1 MDLIQKVPEYLSD
14 GTILTLLTSSQDDTP
29 SGQETEVRLRQQHFL
44 DVVSMGELLSNLRK
58 RVAKNTTKRNSIPL
72 DVFAAILIASVGYS
86 ANETVLRGTTN
97 EEVSRL
103 WKFLEIMCTT
113 LPPDSA
119 EKLQTLVGDRT
130 SDGFSAS
137 VRTRNLK
144 RSGKAAN
151 APSRYVRKTATRRSR
166 AVEVQPEDYEEGS
179 WDFRA
184 LMVEDAVSL
193 CLRAPSPLE
202 SFVEFLS
209 SVTKARESVQ
219 Q

>member
-14 GTILTLLTSSQDDTP
+14 GTILTLLTGFQDDALNR
-29 SGQETEVRLRQQHFL
+29 QETEVRLRQQHFL

-58 RVAKNTTKRNSIPL
+58 RVAKSSTKRSSIPL

-113 LPPDSA
+113 LPLDSA

-144 RSGKAAN
+144 RNGKAAS
-151 APSRYVRKTATRRSR
+151 APSRYVRKNAARRGR
-166 AVEVQPEDYEEGS
+166 AVEMQPEDYEEGS

-184 LMVEDAVSL
+184 LMVEDAVGL
-193 CLRAPSPLE
+193 CLEAPLPLE
-202 SFVEFLS
+202 SFMGFLS
-209 SVTKARESVQ
+209 SVPKT
-219 Q
+219 

>member
-14 GTILTLLTSSQDDTP
+14 GTILTLLTGFQDDALNR
-29 SGQETEVRLRQQHFL
+29 QETEVRLRQQHFL

-58 RVAKNTTKRNSIPL
+58 RVAKSSTKRSSIPL

-113 LPPDSA
+113 LPSDSA

-144 RSGKAAN
+144 RSGKAAS
-151 APSRYVRKTATRRSR
+151 APSRYVRKNAARKGR
-166 AVEVQPEDYEEGS
+166 AVEMQPEDYEEGS

-184 LMVEDAVSL
+184 LMVEDAVGL
-193 CLRAPSPLE
+193 CLEAPSPLE
-202 SFVEFLS
+202 SFMGFLS
-209 SVTKARESVQ
+209 SVPKT
-219 Q
+219 